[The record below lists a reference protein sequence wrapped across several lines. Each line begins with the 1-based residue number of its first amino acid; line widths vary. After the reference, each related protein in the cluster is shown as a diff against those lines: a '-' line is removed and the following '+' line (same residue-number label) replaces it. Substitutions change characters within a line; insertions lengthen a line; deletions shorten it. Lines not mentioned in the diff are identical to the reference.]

1 MEAHVRKGRSMQF
14 NSIDFLVFFPAVV
27 LIYWIIPKKVR
38 YLWLLVAS
46 YYFYMSWN
54 ASYALLIGASTL
66 ITYVCGLLVEWTGTH
81 EEKGWSVAGKLV
93 VAVGFLSN
101 LGILFFY
108 KYFDFSLQT

>member
-1 MEAHVRKGRSMQF
+1 MQF

-66 ITYVCGLLVEWTGTH
+66 ITYVCGLLVEWIGTH
-81 EEKGWSVAGKLV
+81 EEKGWSIFRK
-93 VAVGFLSN
+93 
-101 LGILFFY
+101 
-108 KYFDFSLQT
+108 KR

>member
-1 MEAHVRKGRSMQF
+1 MQF

-54 ASYALLIGASTL
+54 ASYAMLIGASTL

-81 EEKGWSVAGKLV
+81 EE
-93 VAVGFLSN
+93 
-101 LGILFFY
+101 
-108 KYFDFSLQT
+108 

>member
-1 MEAHVRKGRSMQF
+1 MQF

-66 ITYVCGLLVEWTGTH
+66 ITYVCGLLCRVDRYT
-81 EEKGWSVAGKLV
+81 
-93 VAVGFLSN
+93 
-101 LGILFFY
+101 
-108 KYFDFSLQT
+108 